1 MTLKYDLNV
10 IHVLLRLL
18 YTTGGIY
25 NVRFDNRVC
34 AIGIHY
40 VNITS
45 SVAYPVI
52 EGAAAAVL
60 ATTPPGARSAAVCY

>member
-1 MTLKYDLNV
+1 MTLKEGDLNCD
-10 IHVLLRLL
+10 LRFIAIITGGT
-18 YTTGGIY
+18 YTTCVPMSGY
-25 NVRFDNRVC
+25 

-52 EGAAAAVL
+52 EGAAAA
-60 ATTPPGARSAAVCY
+60 APAINPPGARSAAVCY